1 METHREE
8 FPIERMAELLGVSRS
23 GYYKHKKSKSEKAV
37 NPDSELL
44 LLIKDIW
51 KRNRKTYGVRR
62 ILKEVKKIDPTC
74 GKRKVKKM
82 MKILGIKGK
91 QEKKFKIATTDSSHN
106 ESIAPDLLGREFK
119 QEEKD
124 KAWVSDVTFL
134 KSLAGWM
141 YLCVIIDLYSR
152 KVVGWTLSDH
162 NDSKLV
168 TDTITK
174 AILNRNPGKGL
185 IFHSDRGSNYCSKEV
200 RELLANNKIRRS
212 NSRKGNC
219 WDNAVAESF
228 FGSLKRE
235 LEYNVFGSIEEAREI
250 LFDHIEVFY
259 NRQRLHSF
267 LNYQSPQE
275 FEDKKAA

>member
-1 METHREE
+1 MGTHSDE
-8 FPIERMAELLGVSRS
+8 FPIERMAELLEVSRS
-23 GYYKHKKSKSEKAV
+23 GYYKHQKSKPEESDSL
-37 NPDSELL
+37 DSELL

-51 KRNRKTYGVRR
+51 NQNKKVYGVKR
-62 ILKEVKKIDPTC
+62 ILKEVKKIYPSC
-74 GKRKVKKM
+74 GKRKVKKI

-91 QEKKFKIATTDSSHN
+91 QEKKFRIATTDSNHD
-106 ESIAPDLLGREFK
+106 ESIAPDLLKREFR

-124 KAWVSDVTFL
+124 RVWVSDVTYIECL
-134 KSLAGWM
+134 LGWK

-152 KVVGWTLSDH
+152 KVVGWTLSDS
-162 NDSKLV
+162 NDSKLI

-174 AILNRNPGKGL
+174 AIYNRNPGKGL

-200 RELLANNKIRRS
+200 RKLLANNKIRRS

-235 LEYNVFGSIEEAREI
+235 LEYNVFGSIREAREI
-250 LFDHIEVFY
+250 LFDHIEIFY